1 MFQKISKF
9 LREVKTEMSKVSW
22 PSRDELKGQTWIV
35 ILLSIFLSLFI
46 FIVDHILSWLL
57 NLIY

>member
-22 PSRDELKGQTWIV
+22 PSRDELKGQTRIV

-57 NLIY
+57 NLLY